1 MPGARKTK
9 ERIYRLVDQLPDR
22 EIPAAERYLQYLRD
36 QGDPLLRK
44 LVSVPYD
51 DEPQTVAE
59 QRSVEEAY
67 SAVKAGDVRPL
78 EEVEE
83 ELGL

>member
-1 MPGARKTK
+1 MGGARKTK

-22 EIPAAERYLQYLRD
+22 EIPAAERYLEYLRD
-36 QGDPLLRK
+36 QGDSLLRR
-44 LVSVPYD
+44 LVSAPYD

-67 SAVKAGDVRPL
+67 RAVKAGDVRPL

-83 ELGL
+83 ELGR